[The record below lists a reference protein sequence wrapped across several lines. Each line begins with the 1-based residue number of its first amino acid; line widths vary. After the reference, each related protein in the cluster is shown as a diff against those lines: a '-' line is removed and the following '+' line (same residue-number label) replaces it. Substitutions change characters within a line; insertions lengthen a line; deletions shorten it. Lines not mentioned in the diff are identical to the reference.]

1 MSTIGHNSDPQTY
14 ELVVF
19 AERIERLEEEK
30 QALSGDIREVYA
42 EVKSAGFDTKILRK
56 ALALRRKTKAE
67 REEEQMLIDT
77 YLAAIGAL

>member
-1 MSTIGHNSDPQTY
+1 MSTIGHNSDPQTD

>member
-1 MSTIGHNSDPQTY
+1 MSTIGHNLDPQTD